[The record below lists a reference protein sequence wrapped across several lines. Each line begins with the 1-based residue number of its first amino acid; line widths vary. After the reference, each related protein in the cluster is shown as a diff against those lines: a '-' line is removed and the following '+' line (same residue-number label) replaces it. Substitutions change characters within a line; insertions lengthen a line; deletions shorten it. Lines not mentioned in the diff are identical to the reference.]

1 MSPFA
6 ARCLLVGAS
15 LVLVLAGVLSP
26 VSGSARVVLL
36 AAGACCAVLD
46 VAVHRTATVAD
57 VDGPMVVVV
66 EPSPVGADAR
76 TTEVGASEDREP
88 DVGESDVDAPDRS
101 SPDVDTRS
109 LVLGHRP
116 DGTALRAAQDAHVVV
131 TGAGVLAVA
140 VFRAI
145 AEQVRDLA
153 EPGDEVRQS
162 TTTDLPGDSA
172 VVARLDRAGTP
183 RGTVVLVAGLGST
196 PRDWDVAVD
205 VTRYGCS
212 VRRPDDRHGTVVRPV
227 LPLLQEDAV

>member
-1 MSPFA
+1 MSPFT
-6 ARCLLVGAS
+6 ARCVLVGAA
-15 LVLVLAGVLSP
+15 LVLVLAGVLGP

-57 VDGPMVVVV
+57 TDEPTVVVV
-66 EPSPVGADAR
+66 EPSQVGADAR
-76 TTEVGASEDREP
+76 ATEVGASEDRES
-88 DVGESDVDAPDRS
+88 DVGDLDRS
-101 SPDVDTRS
+101 SFDIVTPS

-116 DGTALRAAQDAHVVV
+116 DGTALRAAPDAHVVV

-145 AEQVRDLA
+145 AEQVRELA

-162 TTTDLPGDSA
+162 TTTDLPDGTA
-172 VVARLDRAGTP
+172 VVARVDRAGTA

-196 PRDWDVAVD
+196 PREWDVAVH

-227 LPLLQEDAV
+227 LPLLRADAA